1 MSNFFCG
8 PDLREAGTICHEKAL
23 LRALSDGT
31 DEGAFL
37 TYFDYFKR
45 FKLSHSHVNI
55 LGTDTR
61 AKSERKARRVFYHP
75 GHPERPPAF
84 FDGSNWSVSGR
95 ATNFLSLSLSH
106 VVLSRQKNQPN
117 FFSCFLRT

>member
-1 MSNFFCG
+1 MPNFYCG

-31 DEGAFL
+31 DEGAFRI
-37 TYFDYFKR
+37 YFDYFKR

-75 GHPERPPAF
+75 QHPERPPAF
-84 FDGSNWSVSGR
+84 LDVSNWSVSKK
-95 ATNFLSLSLSH
+95 TPFFFLLSCL
-106 VVLSRQKNQPN
+106 L
-117 FFSCFLRT
+117 FFD

>member
-1 MSNFFCG
+1 MSNFYCG

-31 DEGAFL
+31 DEGAFRI
-37 TYFDYFKR
+37 YFDYFKR

-75 GHPERPPAF
+75 QHPERPPAF
-84 FDGSNWSVSGR
+84 LDVSNWSVSKKP
-95 ATNFLSLSLSH
+95 H
-106 VVLSRQKNQPN
+106 
-117 FFSCFLRT
+117 FFSSLVYLFFVKKNSTLSFF

>member
-1 MSNFFCG
+1 MPNFYCG

-31 DEGAFL
+31 DEGAFRI
-37 TYFDYFKR
+37 YFDYFKR

-75 GHPERPPAF
+75 QHPERPPAF
-84 FDGSNWSVSGR
+84 LDVSNWSVS
-95 ATNFLSLSLSH
+95 
-106 VVLSRQKNQPN
+106 KKP
-117 FFSCFLRT
+117 FFSPLLSTCFFLF

>member
-1 MSNFFCG
+1 MPNFYCG

-23 LRALSDGT
+23 LRALADGT
-31 DEGAFL
+31 DEGAFRI
-37 TYFDYFKR
+37 YFDYFKR

-75 GHPERPPAF
+75 QHPERPPAF
-84 FDGSNWSVSGR
+84 LDVSNWSVSKKP
-95 ATNFLSLSLSH
+95 F
-106 VVLSRQKNQPN
+106 
-117 FFSCFLRT
+117 FFSSIVYLFFC